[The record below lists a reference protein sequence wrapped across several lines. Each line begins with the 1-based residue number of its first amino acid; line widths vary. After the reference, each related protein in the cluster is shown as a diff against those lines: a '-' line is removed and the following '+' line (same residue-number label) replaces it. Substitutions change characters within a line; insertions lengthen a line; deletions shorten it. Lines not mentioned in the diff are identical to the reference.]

1 MATTLNNIG
10 AILFEQKQYEAA
22 IPPLAQAYQ
31 IRQKIGSPDANDT
44 AGYLGAIIEHIGEA
58 RFQAVLS
65 EMT

>member
-10 AILFEQKQYEAA
+10 AMLFEQEQYEAA
-22 IPPLAQAYQ
+22 ILPLAQAYQ
-31 IRQKIGSPDANDT
+31 IYQKIGSPNINTT
-44 AGYLGAIIEHIGEA
+44 AGYLSAIIERIGEA